1 MAGCSSKS
9 DGGSPGSGGT
19 GGSTGGAIGTAGTTG
34 TGGGNAGAGG
44 SSAGGTGGAPVQEF
58 TRARFMQVY
67 LNAGSKKSYDL
78 WARKDDNSWVSL
90 VRGLAYGQM
99 SDYVETPV
107 IGLTTTVWFIPPGRD
122 PEDFAI
128 SIGDFIHLTIKE
140 RGATPHTGFM
150 FHIPEVGDWAMQFVW
165 DADPSLTPPAGYAYL
180 SFNTAALREIHPVID
195 YGRSGACI
203 ARATQD
209 NYQPVAVG
217 SYAFALYAGAAASNC
232 QGSVIAT
239 APSTTF
245 GDGEVWMLYGFG
257 DAANGYEL
265 RPVKLTRN

>member
-1 MAGCSSKS
+1 M
-9 DGGSPGSGGT
+9 
-19 GGSTGGAIGTAGTTG
+19 
-34 TGGGNAGAGG
+34 
-44 SSAGGTGGAPVQEF
+44 
-58 TRARFMQVY
+58 
-67 LNAGSKKSYDL
+67 
-78 WARKDDNSWVSL
+78 SL
-90 VRGLAYGQM
+90 VRGLAYGQI

-150 FHIPEVGDWAMQFVW
+150 FHVPEVGDSG
-165 DADPSLTPPAGYAYL
+165 DAIRVGCRSVPDPTSRLRLPFLQHRGAAGDSSDHRLRPA
-180 SFNTAALREIHPVID
+180 
-195 YGRSGACI
+195 GACI

-209 NYQPVAVG
+209 NYQPVAAG
-217 SYAFALYAGAAASNC
+217 SYAFALYAGAGASNC
-232 QGSVIAT
+232 QGTVIAT
-239 APSTTF
+239 APATTF

-265 RPVKLTRN
+265 RPVKLRRN